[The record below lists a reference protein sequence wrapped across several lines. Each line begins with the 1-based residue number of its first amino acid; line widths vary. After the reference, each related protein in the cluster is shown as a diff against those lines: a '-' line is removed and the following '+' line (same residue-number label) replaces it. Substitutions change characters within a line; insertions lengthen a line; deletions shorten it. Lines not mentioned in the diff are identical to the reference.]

1 MKKLFCVLIVILLG
15 VFTSACDNE
24 SKINI
29 SETSTS
35 DAIVSIITDDNTIG
49 VEDKFSV
56 SMDGTSYN
64 VCINEYNRDFRD
76 LYVEDSYKM
85 FFDYEDSFL
94 PFVEIENQY
103 DENNIFY
110 KIKGYDRKTYSKN
123 GELLAE
129 NYVNRT
135 LHTFC
140 IDYENLT
147 AESVTIDCL
156 PKLVIVSKDDN
167 GNEFFDENKYVNIN
181 DEVEFSLDPVYI
193 EPSDNVDSADY
204 SKYAKITLDS
214 NESKALTFKFVLD
227 NDLYTKAYLCFESE
241 YGNKY
246 YKLYMGW

>member
-1 MKKLFCVLIVILLG
+1 MKKLFCVLIVIILVVSL
-15 VFTSACDNE
+15 TACDNE
-24 SKINI
+24 SEINI
-29 SETSTS
+29 TETSTS
-35 DAIVSIITDDNTIG
+35 DAIVSIIIDDNTIG
-49 VEDKFSV
+49 IEDKFSV

-85 FFDYEDSFL
+85 FFDYENSFL

-110 KIKGYDRKTYSKN
+110 RIKAYDRKTYSKD

-140 IDYENLT
+140 IDYQNLMS
-147 AESVTIDCL
+147 ESITIRRL
-156 PKLVIVSKDDN
+156 PKLVVVFKDEN

-204 SKYAKITLDS
+204 SNYAKITLDS
-214 NESKALTFKFVLD
+214 NESKALTLKFVLD

-241 YGNKY
+241 DGNKY
-246 YKLYMGW
+246 YKLYMG

>member
-1 MKKLFCVLIVILLG
+1 MKRLFYALIVIILVVSL
-15 VFTSACDNE
+15 TACDNE
-24 SKINI
+24 SEINI
-29 SETSTS
+29 TETSTS
-35 DAIVSIITDDNTIG
+35 NAIVSIITDDNTIG
-49 VEDKFSV
+49 IEDKFSV

-85 FFDYEDSFL
+85 FFDYENSFL

-110 KIKGYDRKTYSKN
+110 KIKGYDRKSYSED

-140 IDYENLT
+140 IDYQNLMS
-147 AESVTIDCL
+147 ESITIVRL
-156 PKLVIVSKDDN
+156 PKLVVVSKDEN

-214 NESKALTFKFVLD
+214 NESKALTLKFVLD

-241 YGNKY
+241 DGNKY
-246 YKLYMGW
+246 YKLYMG

>member
-1 MKKLFCVLIVILLG
+1 MKRLFYALIVIILVVSL
-15 VFTSACDNE
+15 SACDNE
-24 SKINI
+24 SEINI
-29 SETSTS
+29 TETSTS

-49 VEDKFSV
+49 IEDKFSV

-64 VCINEYNRDFRD
+64 VCINEYNRNFRD

-85 FFDYEDSFL
+85 FFDYENSFL
-94 PFVEIENQY
+94 PFVEIENEY

-110 KIKGYDRKTYSKN
+110 KIKGYDRKTYSKD

-129 NYVNRT
+129 SYVNRT

-147 AESVTIDCL
+147 SESVTIDCL
-156 PKLVIVSKDDN
+156 PKLVIVSKDEN

-181 DEVEFSLDPVYI
+181 DEAEFSLDPVYI
-193 EPSDNVDSADY
+193 EPSDNVDSNKY
-204 SKYAKITLDS
+204 SQYAKTTLDC
-214 NESKALTFKFVLD
+214 NESKSLTLKFVLD

-241 YGNKY
+241 DGNKY
-246 YKLYMGW
+246 YKLFMG

>member
-1 MKKLFCVLIVILLG
+1 MKRLFYALIVIILVVSL
-15 VFTSACDNE
+15 TACDNE
-24 SKINI
+24 SEINI
-29 SETSTS
+29 TETSTS

-49 VEDKFSV
+49 IEDKFSV

-85 FFDYEDSFL
+85 FFDYENSFL

-110 KIKGYDRKTYSKN
+110 KIKGYDRKSYSED

-140 IDYENLT
+140 IDYQNLMS
-147 AESVTIDCL
+147 ESITIGRL
-156 PKLVIVSKDDN
+156 PKLVVVTKDEN

-214 NESKALTFKFVLD
+214 NESKALTLKFVLD

-241 YGNKY
+241 DGNKY
-246 YKLYMGW
+246 YKLYMG